1 MLLHVFVGDGQ
12 LVKPPE
18 DLKTLRLTVSTS
30 AGFGKGGR
38 EFDVGTNWTDG
49 SFIRF
54 HNTLVVGEVD
64 DPGCSKLTFELKGC
78 YKKDP
83 AKEVVLGS
91 TAMRPRKAKLMYLTW
106 LHPPKL
112 SFFGGG
118 SDERVNSI
126 CKLSITLY
134 HNRFR
139 GLESD
144 KWL

>member
-78 YKKDP
+78 YKKTRP
-83 AKEVVLGS
+83 RRWCLVQRLL
-91 TAMRPRKAKLMYLTW
+91 RPRKKQKRMYLTW
-106 LHPPKL
+106 PHRLKMLASLVVDQTKEPTAFA
-112 SFFGGG
+112 S
-118 SDERVNSI
+118 
-126 CKLSITLY
+126 
-134 HNRFR
+134 
-139 GLESD
+139 
-144 KWL
+144 